1 MFTKLIKIGLAAVAL
16 CSSGYAV
23 TAYATPV
30 TNWSY
35 TLDSGFSAFSPAGV
49 TGSRNNALLAAP
61 SLLTWG
67 TDTGDGRSSLGVGSA
82 TKGHLT
88 GNLVTGA
95 AAQNTV
101 QVVHKN
107 RAITGTAL
115 STATLID
122 QLTLKASTPGS
133 VAFTLPNLLFNIHF
147 LETPNSGNCV
157 VFSPVGNPCNDIF
170 AIDVAAAGFSTID
183 NSLNQNFSYLGDNY
197 NVKILL
203 TGLGLL
209 SNAACNAVGVAN
221 GCIGFTTIEN
231 AVNTFQTS
239 LQISALPAKI
249 PEPGTL
255 LLLAIG
261 LLGFGT
267 VKRRRKHL

>member
-1 MFTKLIKIGLAAVAL
+1 MFIKFIKGALAVIAL
-16 CSSGYAV
+16 CSGGYAV

-30 TNWSY
+30 ANWSY
-35 TLDSGFSAFSPAGV
+35 TLDSGFSAFSPSGV
-49 TGSRNNALLAAP
+49 SGSRKNTLLGAP

-101 QVVHKN
+101 QVVHTN
-107 RAITGTAL
+107 REVTGTTL
-115 STATLID
+115 STATLTD
-122 QLTLKASTPGS
+122 QLTLKATTPGS
-133 VAFTLPNLLFNIHF
+133 IAFTLPNLLFNIHF

-183 NSLNQNFSYLGDNY
+183 NSLNQSFSYMGDNY
-197 NVKILL
+197 NAKILL

-209 SNAACNAVGVAN
+209 SDAACNAVGVTN
-221 GCIGFTTIEN
+221 GCIGFTTVEN
-231 AVNTFQTS
+231 KVNTFQAS
-239 LQISALPAKI
+239 LQISALPSKV

-267 VKRRRKHL
+267 VKNRRKHL